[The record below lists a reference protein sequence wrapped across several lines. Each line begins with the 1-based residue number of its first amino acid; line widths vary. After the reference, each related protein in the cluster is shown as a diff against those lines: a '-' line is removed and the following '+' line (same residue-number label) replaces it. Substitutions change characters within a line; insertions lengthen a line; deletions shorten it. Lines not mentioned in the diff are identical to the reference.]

1 MTDQP
6 FSERVDIFF
15 FDETF
20 IIDINYLSNMDIA
33 LFIFFIMSAG
43 CIFVFSVL
51 ANGGVR
57 MALGFISAAFFILMA
72 VLFATGETITSTT
85 ILTDSTLTNVSTIV
99 TELNYGFD
107 TSNLV
112 ILFSLFG
119 VLAIFIGASR

>member
-1 MTDQP
+1 
-6 FSERVDIFF
+6 
-15 FDETF
+15 
-20 IIDINYLSNMDIA
+20 MDIA

-72 VLFATGETITSTT
+72 MLFATGETITSTAV
-85 ILTDSTLTNVSTIV
+85 LTDSTLTNVSTIV

-119 VLAIFIGASR
+119 VLAIFISSSR